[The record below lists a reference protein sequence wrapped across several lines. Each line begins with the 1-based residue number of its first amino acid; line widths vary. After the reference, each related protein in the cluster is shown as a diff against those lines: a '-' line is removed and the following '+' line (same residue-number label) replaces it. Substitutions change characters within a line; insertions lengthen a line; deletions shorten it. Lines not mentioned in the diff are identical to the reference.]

1 MSYKEIDKDI
11 WENISERLKREIG
24 QSAFENWLKP
34 LKFIEISDKRAI
46 FRSPTGFI
54 GDWVNRNYG
63 EKIVSAFQSDGF
75 QIDRLE
81 FMSITH
87 PRG

>member
-11 WENISERLKREIG
+11 WESISERLKREIG

-34 LKFIEISDKRAI
+34 IKFIEISDKRAK

-63 EKIVSAFQSDGF
+63 EKSLALFSLTVF
-75 QIDRLE
+75 RL
-81 FMSITH
+81 TV
-87 PRG
+87 